1 MESSSGMLKELPI
14 SRRFRES
21 PISLIPEN
29 DTEPLRRIRVTA
41 SVVCACQVRTSSK
54 SEEGERFWQRAFPR
68 GEAAYS
74 VSWFMIL
81 KGLFPKSRHLNYT
94 IKNDIYYLFYYLF
107 IYKILHNT
115 GKKRIIED
123 KSLRKEE
130 YYGG

>member
-29 DTEPLRRIRVTA
+29 DTDPSQRFRVTA

-81 KGLFPKSRHLNYT
+81 SYSKVFNA
-94 IKNDIYYLFYYLF
+94 F
-107 IYKILHNT
+107 
-115 GKKRIIED
+115 
-123 KSLRKEE
+123 
-130 YYGG
+130 

>member
-1 MESSSGMLKELPI
+1 ML
-14 SRRFRES
+14 SD
-21 PISLIPEN
+21 SLISPV
-29 DTEPLRRIRVTA
+29 I
-41 SVVCACQVRTSSK
+41 SVK
-54 SEEGERFWQRAFPR
+54 
-68 GEAAYS
+68 
-74 VSWFMIL
+74 MLDL

-115 GKKRIIED
+115 GKKRIIEG